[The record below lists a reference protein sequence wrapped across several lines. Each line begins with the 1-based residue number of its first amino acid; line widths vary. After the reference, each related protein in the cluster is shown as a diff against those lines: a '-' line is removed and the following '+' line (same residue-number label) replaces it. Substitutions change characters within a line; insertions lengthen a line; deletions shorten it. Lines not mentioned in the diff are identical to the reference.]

1 MDDGSWKM
9 AGRAIEDE
17 DEDDNDLDTVA
28 ITIAVAIIPRHGYKE
43 KTLS

>member
-1 MDDGSWKM
+1 M

-17 DEDDNDLDTVA
+17 DDNDVDTVA